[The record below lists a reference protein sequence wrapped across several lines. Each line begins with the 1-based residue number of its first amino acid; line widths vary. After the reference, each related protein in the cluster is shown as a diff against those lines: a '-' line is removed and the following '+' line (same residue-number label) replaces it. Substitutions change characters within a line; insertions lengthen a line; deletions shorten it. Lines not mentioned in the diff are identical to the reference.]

1 MIRTLAAAM
10 GLLTGVLAGPALA
23 SPPAWV
29 VSDADS
35 TVYLVGTVHMLP
47 DDAEWWSEGFEAAF
61 GEADTLWLELDL
73 LNPPADLLSIMLGQ
87 AGSSGTSLRAL
98 VDDDVEAALEAI
110 LMRHGIALDNV
121 DALQPWFVYMQLSS
135 FMIQDAGYSATSG
148 IDFVLASQA
157 MARGIPVRGLEEY
170 DEQFGIFSGLS
181 LDAQVSLLSDT
192 VRHYDEAAEQLVA
205 EMDSWLDG
213 QLFSLMLINIGS
225 ALFMPEVFD
234 ALFLER
240 NRGFADDIE
249 SILEGAGTDMVA
261 VGLAHF
267 VGPGSIVSM
276 LRQRGYTVERWTP

>member
-1 MIRTLAAAM
+1 
-10 GLLTGVLAGPALA
+10 
-23 SPPAWV
+23 
-29 VSDADS
+29 
-35 TVYLVGTVHMLP
+35 
-47 DDAEWWSEGFEAAF
+47 FEAAF
-61 GEADTLWLELDL
+61 GEAGTLWLELDL

-181 LDAQVSLLSDT
+181 
-192 VRHYDEAAEQLVA
+192 
-205 EMDSWLDG
+205 
-213 QLFSLMLINIGS
+213 
-225 ALFMPEVFD
+225 
-234 ALFLER
+234 
-240 NRGFADDIE
+240 
-249 SILEGAGTDMVA
+249 
-261 VGLAHF
+261 
-267 VGPGSIVSM
+267 
-276 LRQRGYTVERWTP
+276 